1 MGKRITFTGLV
12 LLLVLGLLPGML
24 SAQDASD
31 QPLTLEQCISI
42 ALENKMDIKIAKDQL
57 MAAEAQQKSAL
68 GNFFP
73 NLNLSMRGTHTK
85 QGVGKRF
92 FSGIEF
98 QSPASQRDYYSAGL
112 SMNETVFGGFQLLN
126 GKKYADLN
134 YDQTEVQYL
143 TARQQVILNVTSTYL
158 DVLRSHELVR
168 VYEKTL
174 ESSQGQ
180 VDLANERYRL
190 GAVAQTDVLKAQTA
204 AGNDK
209 INLLQQKNTLDLR
222 KRNLN
227 VAMGRNPMISV
238 DLPEFTYKEPVIPD
252 EQLAANQA
260 LQANKDLR
268 NLELAIQ
275 KSRTNL
281 AIARA
286 NLMPS
291 VSAFFSY
298 DRSGFRVN
306 ELYSDFSKNWSYNY
320 GLSLSIPIFN
330 RLNTHSAIQTRR
342 VDMMIAEKRY
352 TDAKLQVKMQ
362 VQNLI
367 QQLKTYSEIIDL
379 NQTNLKSAEED
390 LRLAR
395 EQYNVGQATL
405 LDVLDAQ
412 ANLTNAQRILV
423 YTKFDAKNLEV
434 QLQAVLGELTHS
446 DTSNS

>member
-1 MGKRITFTGLV
+1 
-12 LLLVLGLLPGML
+12 
-24 SAQDASD
+24 
-31 QPLTLEQCISI
+31 
-42 ALENKMDIKIAKDQL
+42 
-57 MAAEAQQKSAL
+57 
-68 GNFFP
+68 
-73 NLNLSMRGTHTK
+73 
-85 QGVGKRF
+85 
-92 FSGIEF
+92 
-98 QSPASQRDYYSAGL
+98 
-112 SMNETVFGGFQLLN
+112 MNETVFGGFQLLN

-227 VAMGRNPMISV
+227 VAMGHNPMISV